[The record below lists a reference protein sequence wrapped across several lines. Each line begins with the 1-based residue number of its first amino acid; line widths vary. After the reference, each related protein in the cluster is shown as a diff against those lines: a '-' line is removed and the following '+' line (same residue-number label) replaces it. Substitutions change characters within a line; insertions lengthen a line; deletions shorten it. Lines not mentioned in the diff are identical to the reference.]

1 MWETDRK
8 KLNGFYIFPSCGDHC
23 ARNPATHRVFAITS
37 GSRSPTISFDL
48 LVLSAAIYLNPFG
61 FNSQGWKRRQGGLL
75 KACCLFCLSRHRVN
89 LLFPTACSVLYAF
102 PICSSLPAPLKLL
115 QPSHEWLYVAKSN
128 WWFIVTTFLDPST
141 LIQSITAS
149 GNPPHPVPAI
159 PYSSGFLPTM
169 HNALSDS
176 NIVKFN
182 KH

>member
-8 KLNGFYIFPSCGDHC
+8 KLNGFYIFPTCGDHRAC
-23 ARNPATHRVFAITS
+23 NPATHRVFATTS

-102 PICSSLPAPLKLL
+102 PIFSPLHWSCSNQIQLMV
-115 QPSHEWLYVAKSN
+115 YSN
-128 WWFIVTTFLDPST
+128 HFPWPFNTDPVN
-141 LIQSITAS
+141 TAS